1 MQIGELAQVFQAIEA
16 TRRRVAIA
24 ALLAQLF
31 RRAPEDADILP
42 YLLQGRLGPPYA
54 APDLGMDE
62 RRIAQAL
69 GEATGTPAEEVWR
82 RYGELGDLGLVAE
95 QLLPAAGQPISVRE
109 TFEQLRAIAAARGRG
124 AYERKLALFRDLL
137 RRLGALAARYVVRI
151 AQGRLR
157 LQIGDATVLEA
168 LAAAGDGAVPHAQL
182 ERAYAL
188 CADLGLVACTLLRDG
203 PAALATIHP
212 QPGRPVLCALAERLP
227 SPQAVIAK
235 LGRVLA
241 EPKYDG
247 LRLQAHRAGDQVWLF
262 SRRLEDLTPA
272 FPDIARAVR
281 HQVAAEHV
289 ILDGEAVGYDPHHQR
304 FLPFQET
311 VRRRRKHG
319 VEAMELRFPLRYY
332 AFDLLYVDGTDC
344 TPLPQQERSQR
355 LRALV
360 REQPDGV
367 VHVAPQLDTA
377 DALALGR
384 FFDETVA
391 RGLEGLVVKR
401 PDAPYHAGARQ
412 FHWVKLKR
420 GYQRA
425 LADTF
430 DLVIV
435 GYDRGRGK
443 RARLGIGSLL
453 CAVYDP
459 EQDRFRTV
467 SRVGSGLRE
476 EEWVD
481 LRERLDAVRVDARPA
496 RVESLIAPDVW
507 VEPTYVVE
515 VIAAEIT
522 RSPLHTCGQRDD
534 QPGYALRFP
543 RVASVRF
550 DRRPEDATTEAEVV
564 RLYALRAGGA

>member
-1 MQIGELAQVFQAIEA
+1 MEFSELARVFQAIEA
-16 TRRRVAIA
+16 TRRRLEIT
-24 ALLAQLF
+24 ALLADLF

-54 APDLGMDE
+54 TPDLGMDE

-69 GEATGTPAEEVWR
+69 AEATGTEVEEVWR

-95 QLLPAAGQPISVRE
+95 ALLPTTGEPVTVRAV
-109 TFEQLRAIAAARGRG
+109 FADLRAIAAASGKG
-124 AYERKLALFRDLL
+124 AQERKIALFRDLL
-137 RRLGALAARYVVRI
+137 RRLGARAARYVVRI

-157 LQIGDATVLEA
+157 LQVGDATIVDA
-168 LAAAGDGAVPHAQL
+168 LAAACDGAPRAPI

-188 CADLGLVACTLLRDG
+188 SADLGLVARTLLADG
-203 PAALATIHP
+203 PAALARIHP
-212 QPGRPVLCALAERLP
+212 TPGRPVLSALAERLP
-227 SPQAVIAK
+227 TPQAVIQK

-247 LRLQAHRAGDQVWLF
+247 LRLQAHKRAEQVWLF
-262 SRRLEDLTPA
+262 SRRLEDLTHA

-281 HQVAAEHV
+281 QQVRADEA
-289 ILDGEAVGYDPHHQR
+289 ILDGEAVGYDPRRQR
-304 FLPFQET
+304 FLPFQQT

-319 VEAMELRFPLRYY
+319 VEAMELLFPLRYY
-332 AFDLLYVDGTDC
+332 AFDLLYLDGADYTS
-344 TPLPQQERSQR
+344 LPQEERSRR
-355 LRALV
+355 LRDIL
-360 REQPDGV
+360 REQPEGIL
-367 VHVAPQLDTA
+367 HVAPQLVTA
-377 DALALGR
+377 DAAELGR
-384 FFDETVA
+384 FFDETVG

-401 PDAPYHAGARQ
+401 PDAPYHAGARE
-412 FHWVKLKR
+412 FNWVKLKR

-467 SRVGSGLRE
+467 SRVGSGLSDD
-476 EEWVD
+476 EWVE
-481 LRERLDAVRVDARPA
+481 LRDRLDAVRVDARPG
-496 RVESLIAPDVW
+496 RVESLITPDVW

-522 RSPLHTCGQRDD
+522 RSPLHTCGKVDA
-534 QPGYALRFP
+534 QPGFALRFP
-543 RVASVRF
+543 RVASIRF
-550 DRRPEDATTEAEVV
+550 DRRPEDATTEAEIV
-564 RLYALRAGGA
+564 RLYSLRA

>member
-1 MQIGELAQVFQAIEA
+1 MEFSELARVFQAIEA
-16 TRRRVAIA
+16 TRRRLEIT
-24 ALLAQLF
+24 ALLADLF

-54 APDLGMDE
+54 TPDLGMDE

-69 GEATGTPAEEVWR
+69 AEATGTEVEEVWR

-95 QLLPAAGQPISVRE
+95 ALLPTTGEPVTVRAV
-109 TFEQLRAIAAARGRG
+109 FADLRAIAAASGKG
-124 AYERKLALFRDLL
+124 AQERKIALFRDLL
-137 RRLGALAARYVVRI
+137 RRLGARAARYVVRI

-157 LQIGDATVLEA
+157 LQVGDATIVDA
-168 LAAAGDGAVPHAQL
+168 LAAACDGAPRAPI

-188 CADLGLVACTLLRDG
+188 SADLGLVARTLLADG
-203 PAALATIHP
+203 PAALARIHP
-212 QPGRPVLCALAERLP
+212 TPGRPVLSALAERLP
-227 SPQAVIAK
+227 TPQAVIQK

-247 LRLQAHRAGDQVWLF
+247 LRLQAHKRAEQVWLF
-262 SRRLEDLTPA
+262 SRRLEDLTHA

-281 HQVAAEHV
+281 QQVRADEA
-289 ILDGEAVGYDPHHQR
+289 ILDGEAVGYDPRRQR
-304 FLPFQET
+304 FLPFQQT

-319 VEAMELRFPLRYY
+319 VEAMELLFPLRYY
-332 AFDLLYVDGTDC
+332 AFDLLYLDGADYTS
-344 TPLPQQERSQR
+344 LPQEERSRR
-355 LRALV
+355 LRDIL
-360 REQPDGV
+360 REQPEGIL
-367 VHVAPQLDTA
+367 HVAPQLVTA
-377 DALALGR
+377 DAAELGR
-384 FFDETVA
+384 FFDETVG

-401 PDAPYHAGARQ
+401 PDAPYHAGARE
-412 FHWVKLKR
+412 FNWVKLKR

-467 SRVGSGLRE
+467 SRVGSGLSDD
-476 EEWVD
+476 EWVE
-481 LRERLDAVRVDARPA
+481 LRDRLDAVRVDARPG
-496 RVESLIAPDVW
+496 RVESLITPDVW

-515 VIAAEIT
+515 VIAGEIT
-522 RSPLHTCGQRDD
+522 RSPLHTCGKVDA
-534 QPGYALRFP
+534 QPGFALRFP
-543 RVASVRF
+543 RVASIRF
-550 DRRPEDATTEAEVV
+550 DRRPEDATTEAEIV
-564 RLYALRAGGA
+564 RLYSLRA

>member
-1 MQIGELAQVFQAIEA
+1 MEFSELARVFQAIEA
-16 TRRRVAIA
+16 TRRRLEIT
-24 ALLAQLF
+24 ALLADLF

-54 APDLGMDE
+54 TPDLGMDE

-69 GEATGTPAEEVWR
+69 AEATGTEVEEVWR

-95 QLLPAAGQPISVRE
+95 ALLPTTGEPVAVRAV
-109 TFEQLRAIAAARGRG
+109 FADLRAIAAASGKG
-124 AYERKLALFRDLL
+124 AQERKIALFCDLL
-137 RRLGALAARYVVRI
+137 RRLGARAARYVVRI

-157 LQIGDATVLEA
+157 LQVGDATIVDA
-168 LAAAGDGAVPHAQL
+168 LAAACDGTPRAPI

-188 CADLGLVACTLLRDG
+188 SADLGLVARTLLADG
-203 PAALATIHP
+203 PAALARIHP
-212 QPGRPVLCALAERLP
+212 TPGRPVLSALAERLP
-227 SPQAVIAK
+227 TPQAVIQK

-247 LRLQAHRAGDQVWLF
+247 LRLQAHKRAEQVWLF
-262 SRRLEDLTPA
+262 SRRLEDLTHA

-281 HQVAAEHV
+281 QQVRADEA
-289 ILDGEAVGYDPHHQR
+289 ILDGEAVGYDPRRQR
-304 FLPFQET
+304 FLPFQQT

-319 VEAMELRFPLRYY
+319 VEAMELLFPLRYY
-332 AFDLLYVDGTDC
+332 AFDLLYLDGADYTS
-344 TPLPQQERSQR
+344 LPQEERSRR
-355 LRALV
+355 LRDIL
-360 REQPDGV
+360 REQPEGIL
-367 VHVAPQLDTA
+367 HVAPQLVTA
-377 DALALGR
+377 DAAELGR
-384 FFDETVA
+384 FFDETVG

-401 PDAPYHAGARQ
+401 PDAPYHAGARE
-412 FHWVKLKR
+412 FNWVKLKR

-459 EQDRFRTV
+459 GQDRFRTV
-467 SRVGSGLRE
+467 SRVGSGLSDD
-476 EEWVD
+476 EWVE
-481 LRERLDAVRVDARPA
+481 LRDRLDAVRVDARPG
-496 RVESLIAPDVW
+496 RVESLITPDVW

-515 VIAAEIT
+515 VIAGEIT
-522 RSPLHTCGQRDD
+522 RSPLHTCGKVDA
-534 QPGYALRFP
+534 QPGFALRFP
-543 RVASVRF
+543 RVASIRF
-550 DRRPEDATTEAEVV
+550 DRRPEDATTEAEIV
-564 RLYALRAGGA
+564 RLYTLRAGAA